1 MKSSA
6 RKLRKTLY
14 FIGTRVL
21 LLIARGVLRFSRTR
35 LVLSNDTHSKVDGA
49 GAQIQRLLSLYSLSK
64 EIKVGFLRQPFVD
77 VSVHPLDPFQDD
89 RSKADFVA
97 QMNHLFEL
105 VEDCP
110 VSESSRFSLQAL
122 NVWTLL
128 KFSLLCLRSRSP
140 IVLSVVEAYPITDH
154 YPDIAYGVVDSLP
167 NWKVYADSR
176 AQALQRPLIAIH
188 YRQGVGGL
196 VLYPGQKIPREL
208 PPSYFYSQLI
218 NAFVDYDKNL
228 TVHLFTDA
236 PLDDM
241 VYEPDVQQREHW
253 ESTPGFEKGLMQIQG
268 NNLEAYFRDRKIDIA
283 VHRGGNPL
291 DAIAIMSKSDYLI
304 TSRSSLSYVAG
315 LLNTS
320 GSVVAAD
327 QFWHPSPTPW
337 ISS

>member
-1 MKSSA
+1 MKSFA
-6 RKLRKTLY
+6 RKLRKLLY
-14 FIGTRVL
+14 FSGTRVL
-21 LLIARGVLRFSRTR
+21 LLVTRGVLRFSRTR
-35 LVLSNDTHSKVDGA
+35 LVLSNDTYSKVDGT
-49 GAQIQRLLSLYSLSK
+49 GAQIQRLLSLYSLSR
-64 EIKVGFLRQPFVD
+64 EIKIDFLRQPFVD

-89 RSKADFVA
+89 RSKAAFVA

-105 VEDCP
+105 VEDSP
-110 VSESSRFSLQAL
+110 ISDSRTISLQTL
-122 NVWTLL
+122 NVWTLF
-128 KFSLLCLRSRSP
+128 KFSLLCLQNRNP
-140 IVLSVVEAYPITDH
+140 IVLSVVEAYLITDH
-154 YPDIAYGVVDSLP
+154 YPDIACGIVDSLP
-167 NWKVYADSR
+167 NWAVYADSR
-176 AQALQRPLIAIH
+176 AQALGKPLASIH

-196 VLYPGQKIPREL
+196 VLYPGQNIPREL
-208 PPSYFYSQLI
+208 PPSYFYSQLM
-218 NAFVDYDKNL
+218 NLFSDFDKNP

-236 PLDDM
+236 PLEDM
-241 VYEPDVQQREHW
+241 IYEPDVQQHEHW
-253 ESTPGFEKGLMQIQG
+253 ESTPGFEKGLMQIKG
-268 NNLEAYFRDRKIDIA
+268 NNLDAFFRDRKIDIV